1 MIRRPP
7 RSTLFPYT
15 TVYAANFADFGNR
28 DGLLIGNHRQSF
40 ESGERQPNR
49 RLQAFRKC
57 ADYIVLLGFGRHA
70 VSASDLADFNATI
83 RDTVI
88 GEKFVQSSAD
98 AGPHVG
104 VTAGSVGEKR
114 VPYELNDLIQ
124 RDRRFRR
131 VDASFEF
138 GFKAHDLL
146 GFPDS
151 SVVSSRLPV
160 FR

>member
-1 MIRRPP
+1 
-7 RSTLFPYT
+7 
-15 TVYAANFADFGNR
+15 
-28 DGLLIGNHRQSF
+28 
-40 ESGERQPNR
+40 
-49 RLQAFRKC
+49 FRKYVE
-57 ADYIVLLGFGRHA
+57 YIVLVGFSRHA
-70 VSASDLADFNATI
+70 RAASDLADLNAKI
-83 RDTVI
+83 RNSVI

-104 VTAGSVGEKR
+104 VIAGSVGEKR
-114 VPYELNDLIQ
+114 VPYKLNDLIQ

-131 VDASFEF
+131 VDDSFEF

-160 FR
+160 LSYSMSTEC

>member
-1 MIRRPP
+1 
-7 RSTLFPYT
+7 
-15 TVYAANFADFGNR
+15 
-28 DGLLIGNHRQSF
+28 
-40 ESGERQPNR
+40 
-49 RLQAFRKC
+49 
-57 ADYIVLLGFGRHA
+57 YIVLLGFGRHA

-104 VTAGSVGEKR
+104 VIAGSVAEKR

-131 VDASFEF
+131 VDDSFEF
-138 GFKAHDLL
+138 GLKAERTIFGRMPPL
-146 GFPDS
+146 
-151 SVVSSRLPV
+151 VVFVHLANSKCLFV
-160 FR
+160 YLN